1 MPLDPKF
8 IDAVKGHMD
17 TLAAQEGGGEV
28 PKEPTTASNLNFSK
42 TPADYDLDVRD
53 IIANFVGKGRTLRGD
68 DQSAYISRLGVILG
82 KPQALKLVNHLF
94 LFNQRDDVKG
104 KSFDQKLESFYNI
117 KSGDNDIDSLL
128 SKTKNLG
135 YGVHEGAQTSV
146 DVTNKELTGRKVGDE
161 AKQSQ
166 SDKIKTVA
174 DSALPK

>member
-1 MPLDPKF
+1 MPIDKKF
-8 IDAVKGHMD
+8 IDAVQSHMD
-17 TLAAQEGGGEV
+17 TLAAQEGGSEV
-28 PKEPTTASNLNFSK
+28 PKEKPTATNPNFNK

-53 IIANFVGKGRTLRGD
+53 IIADFVGKGKELKGD

-82 KPQALKLVNHLF
+82 KPQAQKLVNHLF
-94 LFNQRDDVKG
+94 LFNARDDVKG

-117 KSGDNDIDSLL
+117 KSGDNDIDSIL

-135 YGVHEGAQTSV
+135 YGVHEGAQTST
-146 DVTNKELTGRKVGDE
+146 DVINKELTGRKIGDE

-166 SDKIKTVA
+166 SGKIKNVA